1 MGSISTGVIKE
12 NNSLYDMNIYLE
24 KICVN
29 PGDIIKGL
37 IQLKSNK
44 SNNLNEN
51 LLSST
56 KIYFIIKGIE
66 YWQNRAIPNN
76 ITPDPEQVQNEG
88 EHPDDKKHYYENII
102 LSLEDTISNLYDSSD
117 MNNMLITNRNEL
129 SIPIRIELPKDMQPS
144 FEWSK
149 SNNIYCYSRTILS
162 INIPEFKLFSNY
174 YLFIQK
180 ESPSSISPL
189 NIEKII
195 GKKSVFFFWENDNAK
210 IEVSIPRDSFSIGD
224 VIPIQISVDTSD
236 LKTKLNYLTLT
247 LKRKIKFLVKGEQ
260 SIYLNTG
267 DYIDDLWEEKL
278 YLSNNN
284 ENKYFHEFTLPFF
297 DNNKLLKQRKLIFL
311 NNSDYKYLT
320 FLLPSYSGQMI
331 KCEYF
336 LKIKPIFDGN
346 ISFKDLIVF
355 FNAYHNEKTFDIE
368 AINEIN
374 DILFEINKM
383 KKVNLSDKDNIVN
396 FNGYSSS
403 IYRSLPDEEMLKKIY
418 SSNKGSPPAIID
430 K

>member
-24 KICVN
+24 KILVN

-37 IQLKSNK
+37 IQLKSNNSK
-44 SNNLNEN
+44 NLNQN
-51 LLSST
+51 VISST
-56 KIYFIIKGIE
+56 KINFIIKNIE
-66 YWQNRAIPNN
+66 YWQNRTIPNRG
-76 ITPDPEQVQNEG
+76 TPDPEQIQRDN
-88 EHPDDKKHYYENII
+88 PDDKKHYYENIV

-117 MNNMLITNRNEL
+117 MNNTLITNRSEL
-129 SIPIRIELPKDMQPS
+129 NIPIRIELPKDMNPS

-149 SNNIYCYSRTILS
+149 SDNIFCYSRTILS
-162 INIPEFKLFSNY
+162 INIPELKLFSNY

-180 ESPSSISPL
+180 NSPTSISPL
-189 NIEKII
+189 NIDKII
-195 GKKSVFFFWENDNAK
+195 GKKSVFFFWDNDNIK
-210 IEVSIPRDSFSIGD
+210 IDVSIQRDSFSIGD
-224 VIPIQISVDTSD
+224 VIPIQISVDISD

-247 LKRKIKFLVKGEQ
+247 IKRKIKFLVKGEQ

-267 DYIDDLWEEKL
+267 DYIDDLWEEKI
-278 YLSNNN
+278 YLKNNN
-284 ENKYFHEFTLPFF
+284 ETKQFYEFTLPFF
-297 DNNKLLKQRKLIFL
+297 DNDKLLKQRKLIFL
-311 NNSDYKYLT
+311 KNSDYNYLT

-336 LKIKPIFDGN
+336 IKIRPIFDGN
-346 ISFKDLIVF
+346 LPYNDLIIF
-355 FNAYHNEKTFDIE
+355 FDSYHNEKTFDIE
-368 AINEIN
+368 AINETN
-374 DILFEINKM
+374 NILFEINKM
-383 KKVNLSDKDNIVN
+383 KKVNLNDKDNIVN

>member
-29 PGDIIKGL
+29 PGEFIKGI
-37 IQLKSNK
+37 IQLKSNNSK
-44 SNNLNEN
+44 KFDEN
-51 LLSST
+51 LISSS
-56 KIYFIIKGIE
+56 KIYFIIKNIE
-66 YWQNRAIPNN
+66 YWQNMIIPSNF
-76 ITPDPEQVQNEG
+76 TPNPEQNQMDPN
-88 EHPDDKKHYYENII
+88 DKKHYYESII
-102 LSLEDTISNLYDSSD
+102 LCLEDTISNLYDSSD
-117 MNNMLITNRNEL
+117 MNNMLITNRSEL
-129 SIPIRIELPKDMQPS
+129 SIPIRIELPKDMNPS

-149 SNNIYCYSRTILS
+149 SDNIFGYSRTILS
-162 INIPEFKLFSNY
+162 INIPELKLFSNY

-180 ESPSSISPL
+180 ESPTSISPL
-189 NIEKII
+189 NLDKIM
-195 GKKSVFFFWENDNAK
+195 GKKSVFFFWENDNIK
-210 IEVSIPRDSFSIGD
+210 IDVSLPRDSFSIGD
-224 VIPIQISVDTSD
+224 VIPIKISVDTSD

-267 DYIDDLWEEKL
+267 DYIDDLWEEKI
-278 YLSNNN
+278 YLTNNNN
-284 ENKYFHEFTLPFF
+284 ETKNFYEFSIPFF

-311 NNSDYKYLT
+311 NNFNYKYLT

-336 LKIKPIFDGN
+336 IKIKPFFDGN
-346 ISFKDLIVF
+346 LPFNDLIIF
-355 FNAYHNEKTFDIE
+355 IDSCHNEKTFDIE

-374 DILFEINKM
+374 NILFEINKM
-383 KKVNLSDKDNIVN
+383 KKINLNDKDNIVN